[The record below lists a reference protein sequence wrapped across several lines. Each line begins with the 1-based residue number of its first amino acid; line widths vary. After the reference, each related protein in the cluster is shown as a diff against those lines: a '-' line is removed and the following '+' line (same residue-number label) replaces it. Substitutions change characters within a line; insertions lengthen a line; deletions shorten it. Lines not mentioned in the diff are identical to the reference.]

1 MVAASLPAACKSAMT
16 LRLNSCRFMF
26 LRRVVPVASIYHIM
40 RGISLFLLAV
50 IPICLTSTIPE
61 NKDPQGNTMD
71 LGIVNV
77 SVYSNHGACA
87 PHVKEWDTWEG
98 GFLAKIQVSEAKSKD
113 WKVQFELDQTV
124 DLLEVFEGQA
134 DLSAGQQFL
143 VTAKDLE
150 ADLFAMVGKFPEND
164 VTPRLKSIKINE
176 EETIQCQ
183 EAGNPAETHLE
194 AVNSG
199 EDSVDSVDV
208 DLSKKVEDVLLPTH
222 MIPFKYKVQLVP
234 FIIPDNY
241 TIKGYTEIHMMCQE
255 SASNVTVHINNLN
268 ITQDLVS
275 LKDHQGQD
283 IQITGHK
290 YDKER
295 EFYIIELGHDL
306 VPGTNY
312 TMSVHFVAELADGLN
327 GFYRSTYQNNDGED
341 VVLATTQFQAVD
353 ARRAFPCF
361 DEPALKAR
369 FEISLGRIREHKS
382 ISNMPIKENGVAMS
396 GTDDYVWDHYEE
408 SVPMSTYLVAF
419 VVSDFDYEIAP
430 PAGND
435 VTFRIWAR
443 SNALDQIAY
452 AKSIGGPILKF
463 FEDYFNVPYPLPKQ
477 DMIAIPDF
485 GAGAM
490 ENWGLITYRE
500 TALLF
505 KPGVSAVA
513 NKQGVAVMMSHELAH
528 QWFGNLVTPAWWTDL
543 WLNEGF
549 ATYMQYLAVDSVEPE
564 MKILEQFVPSELHSA
579 MRIDALATSHPIS
592 IPVNHPDEIAEIFD
606 GISYAK
612 GASIIR
618 MMDHF
623 LTTTTFRAGLTKYLT
638 VMQYQAAE
646 QDDLWRFMTE
656 QAHEDNKLPK
666 DVTIKTIMDTWTL
679 QMGFPVINVQ
689 RDYADKSATINQ
701 ERFLSGTNG
710 PAEGDDHIY
719 KWWVPVT
726 FANAEN
732 KASFE
737 DTYPKDWLRP
747 DDESKKIPGMPND
760 NTAAVFNLNTDH
772 TKIHVKNRAQI
783 IDDAFNLARVG
794 QLDYSIALGTTQYL
808 SQETEYI
815 PWKTA
820 LNGFGYI
827 DTMLERTAG
836 YGEFQRY
843 MKTLV
848 LSLFNR
854 LGFESKPS
862 DSPLDVYLRSY
873 VVNWACSTGIQKCKS
888 KTQVEFKRWMDQ
900 INPDEQG
907 ANLIDVNLK
916 RQVYCYAI
924 AQGGE
929 EEWDFGWQRYLNSNV
944 GSEKSSIL
952 NALSCSKELWILN
965 RYLNMTLTPGSGIR
979 AQDGE
984 SVVSNVA
991 SNILGR
997 DISFDFIRKNWD
1009 KILEVYAG
1017 SSFAIS
1023 SVLKSVLKDR
1033 NNEFDLNEIVEFQ
1046 KDNEGRFSSGE
1057 RSVRQAIEDGRNNLE
1072 WMKRHFETITTY
1084 LKAKNLEASS

>member
-1 MVAASLPAACKSAMT
+1 MGTGVEESGTGSLQ
-16 LRLNSCRFMF
+16 
-26 LRRVVPVASIYHIM
+26 I
-40 RGISLFLLAV
+40 
-50 IPICLTSTIPE
+50 
-61 NKDPQGNTMD
+61 
-71 LGIVNV
+71 
-77 SVYSNHGACA
+77 
-87 PHVKEWDTWEG
+87 
-98 GFLAKIQVSEAKSKD
+98 
-113 WKVQFELDQTV
+113 
-124 DLLEVFEGQA
+124 
-134 DLSAGQQFL
+134 
-143 VTAKDLE
+143 
-150 ADLFAMVGKFPEND
+150 
-164 VTPRLKSIKINE
+164 
-176 EETIQCQ
+176 
-183 EAGNPAETHLE
+183 
-194 AVNSG
+194 
-199 EDSVDSVDV
+199 
-208 DLSKKVEDVLLPTH
+208 SKKVCLFLSVLAVVACILVGIIVYHVGVSGDCVPVDGGDEGLNSGLNGDENHSAKAKVKDVLLPTH

-241 TIKGYTEIHMMCQE
+241 TIKGYTEIHMMCRE

-312 TMSVHFVAELADGLN
+312 TMSVHFVADLADGLN
-327 GFYRSTYQNNDGED
+327 GFYRSTYQNEDGED

-419 VVSDFDYEIAP
+419 VVSDFGYEIAP
-430 PAGND
+430 PTGNN
-435 VTFRIWAR
+435 VRFRIWAR

-452 AKSIGGPILKF
+452 AKSIGGRILKF

-485 GAGAM
+485 SAGAM

-505 KPGVSAVA
+505 KPGVSSLAY
-513 NKQGVAVMMSHELAH
+513 KQRVAVVISHELAH

-549 ATYMQYLAVDSVEPE
+549 ASYVEYLGVDSVEPE
-564 MKILEQFVPSELHSA
+564 MKIMEQFVPSELHSV

-606 GISYAK
+606 RISYAK

-638 VMQYQAAE
+638 AMKYQAAE
-646 QDDLWRFMTE
+646 QDDLWRFLTD
-656 QAHEDNKLPK
+656 QAHQDNKLPK

-689 RDYADKSATINQ
+689 RDYAGKSATINQ
-701 ERFLSGTNG
+701 ERFLSSTNG
-710 PAEGDDHIY
+710 PSEGDDHIY

-726 FANAEN
+726 FASAQDE
-732 KASFE
+732 ASFE
-737 DTYPKDWLRP
+737 DTYAKDWLRP
-747 DDESKKIPGMPND
+747 DDGSKKISGMPD
-760 NTAAVFNLNTDH
+760 GNTAVIFNVQETGYYRVNYDSKNWQLIIDQLNTDH

-783 IDDAFNLARVG
+783 IDDAFSLAQAG

-815 PWKTA
+815 PWKAA
-820 LNGFGYI
+820 LSGFGYI
-827 DTMLERTAG
+827 NTMLERTAG

-843 MKTLV
+843 MKTLIHP
-848 LSLFNR
+848 LYNR
-854 LGFESKPS
+854 LGFDPKPS
-862 DSPLDVYLRSY
+862 DSHLDVYLRSN
-873 VVNWACSTGIQKCKS
+873 VVSWACSIGIQECKS
-888 KTQVEFKRWMDQ
+888 KTQVEFRRWMDQ
-900 INPDEQG
+900 IKPDDEG
-907 ANLIDVNLK
+907 ANPVDVNLK
-916 RQVYCYAI
+916 RPVYCYAI

-944 GSEKSSIL
+944 GTEKATIL

-979 AQDGE
+979 VQDGRT
-984 SVVSNVA
+984 VVSNVA

-997 DISFDFIRKNWD
+997 DISFDFIRENWT
-1009 KILEVYAG
+1009 KVLEFYAG

-1023 SVLKSVLKDR
+1023 GLLKNVLKDR
-1033 NNEFDLNEIVEFQ
+1033 NSEFDLSEIIEFQ
-1046 KDNEGRFSSGE
+1046 KDNEGRLSSGE
-1057 RSVRQAIEDGRNNLE
+1057 RSVRQAIENARNNLE
-1072 WMKRHFETITTY
+1072 WMNRHFETITTY
-1084 LKAKNLEASS
+1084 LKAKNSEGRNY